1 MNQPPTAGATTTE
14 SASKSSKGRGSALV
28 GVGLGLVL
36 FLAAAVLFF
45 IPPSGDDVSSDD
57 WTISVSCASPAFGDD
72 SVQGNA
78 PSDRFDGLSTDLQMT
93 CMTGRQQHSSAAL
106 LLAVLGSTAVVLGA
120 TRRR

>member
-1 MNQPPTAGATTTE
+1 MNQPPTASATTTE
-14 SASKSSKGRGSALV
+14 SASKSSKGSGRALA

-45 IPPSGDDVSSDD
+45 IPPSGGEVSSDG

-93 CMTGRQQHSSAAL
+93 CMTGRQQHSNAAL
-106 LLAVLGSTAVVLGA
+106 LLSVLGSTSLIISA
-120 TRRR
+120 TRRP